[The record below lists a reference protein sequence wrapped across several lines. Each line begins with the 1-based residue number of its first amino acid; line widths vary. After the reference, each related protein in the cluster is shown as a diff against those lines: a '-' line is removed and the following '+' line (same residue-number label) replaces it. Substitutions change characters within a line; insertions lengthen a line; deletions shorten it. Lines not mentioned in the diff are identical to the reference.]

1 MSLVHDRAPTDGQVV
16 DWPASSQQPL
26 TPRLLSGKPPT
37 HLIPPHN
44 YFWAQQPNI
53 THRVFRLSEKN
64 KKSGSVKVETD
75 PATLYPGWPGG
86 GLLFVFCPLTLLHH
100 HLLSSFTLE
109 GSTASGDRK
118 GICPFFSFFFSL
130 LKFSFEFLSSFSFL
144 PQLHDIGNRMR
155 PAPIIQGICCF
166 FLWITLQLN
175 TICL

>member
-75 PATLYPGWPGG
+75 PATWYPGRPGG

-144 PQLHDIGNRMR
+144 PQLHDMGNRMR
-155 PAPIIQGICCF
+155 PAPII
-166 FLWITLQLN
+166 
-175 TICL
+175 